1 MTIILNYGISTGK
14 LDLGERFERE
24 VDLSPE
30 EEEAYIK
37 AAMAGKSFEDDPVLR
52 EMLKEEYDEL
62 EEEELDNLIE
72 AEDEYT
78 LECLGQTVVDPDEI
92 NELVQNGDPHAI
104 EFFGLE
110 DLSDEELKEWDA
122 NDLEELPRIADF
134 EEDFEPE
141 SPFDCGWTLN
151 LWFDDEYVDNWFE
164 DNAAFNLTK
173 EMVDDYIRAAL
184 KACDYDFVNDV
195 VEAQSEYYSEDEDEL
210 KKTVYKIAAELGLDD
225 YVQN

>member
-14 LDLGERFERE
+14 PDLGERFERE

-52 EMLKEEYDEL
+52 ALLESEYSEIEFEEIESLL
-62 EEEELDNLIE
+62 EY
-72 AEDEYT
+72 EDEYT
-78 LECLGQTVVDPDEI
+78 MECQGVAPVDPDEI
-92 NELVQNGDPHAI
+92 NELVQSGDPHAI

-110 DLSDEELKEWDA
+110 DLSDEELEEWDA
-122 NDLEELPRIADF
+122 NDLDELPRIADF

-151 LWFDDEYVDNWFE
+151 LWFDDEYVDNWFK

-173 EMVDDYIRAAL
+173 EMVDDYIRSAL
-184 KACDYDFVNDV
+184 KAGDYDFVNDV
-195 VEAQSEYYSEDEDEL
+195 VEAQSEYYSEDEDDL
-210 KKTVYKIAAELGLDD
+210 RKTVNKIAAELGLDD